1 MDNRNDNAGMYLLL
15 FHLIA
20 IPSICALLLAAL
32 TLCGVNIPLLTG
44 EPLEGSREQTFSIK
58 EAIPPGE
65 AERLRSLQEE
75 MLRRSNS
82 EGDDTDSASKTENAD
97 SEEQAETLWV
107 YPGSQIIGDDDDAVT
122 FTFAGDLLLDPY
134 YATGSTAQ
142 SIGLAAC
149 FDDASLSVMRDSD
162 IFVVN
167 NEFPYTDS
175 NVPQENKQFTFH
187 APPSAAAMLN
197 DIGADLALLA
207 NNHMYDYKAIGVT
220 DTVNALDAA
229 GIPHIGAGRNIAEA
243 SRPQVYTIHSENAEP
258 FTVAIINA
266 TQVEQYA
273 TPNTLPATES
283 DPGVFRC
290 FDPALLYSTIEQ
302 TKAAVDF
309 VIVTVHWGTEKE
321 EEIQYLQADQAQGM
335 VAHGADLIIGG
346 HPHILQPI
354 EYVNGV
360 PVVYSLGNYLFT
372 SYLLDT
378 GVVRITLQPST
389 RSLASLQ
396 FIPMLQDNCHVRT
409 ADGAE
414 KDRILQYVQ
423 NMSRG
428 IVIDEEGFVRPA
440 Q

>member
-1 MDNRNDNAGMYLLL
+1 MYLLL

-283 DPGVFRC
+283 DPGVFRFC
-290 FDPALLYSTIEQ
+290 HRHSPLGNGKGRRDPVPPGGSGAGYGRAWRGSDHWRPSAYSAAHRVCKRGACRVQPWQLPFYLLFAGHRSCQDHSPALHALPRLFTVYSH
-302 TKAAVDF
+302 AA
-309 VIVTVHWGTEKE
+309 GQLPCENCGRSRKRP
-321 EEIQYLQADQAQGM
+321 
-335 VAHGADLIIGG
+335 
-346 HPHILQPI
+346 HPAVCA
-354 EYVNGV
+354 EYVQRDSDRWGGV
-360 PVVYSLGNYLFT
+360 CDAGS
-372 SYLLDT
+372 
-378 GVVRITLQPST
+378 IT
-389 RSLASLQ
+389 
-396 FIPMLQDNCHVRT
+396 
-409 ADGAE
+409 E
-414 KDRILQYVQ
+414 
-423 NMSRG
+423 
-428 IVIDEEGFVRPA
+428 
-440 Q
+440 